1 MIVRDENYNDDG
13 YLNPLC
19 LISRLVDLV
28 PPRDRHEKPAKPRS
42 ASLLSRCWMR
52 LGGCVFP
59 FAEMYSTV
67 LDERPRTE
75 EEIDELWIDSIGG

>member
-13 YLNPLC
+13 YLNPLV

-28 PPRDRHEKPAKPRS
+28 PPRDRHEKPANPRS

-52 LGGCVFP
+52 LGMKVF
-59 FAEMYSTV
+59 V
-67 LDERPRTE
+67 LDEQEFEVFDERPRTTAE
-75 EEIDELWIDSIGG
+75 VDELWMDSIGG

>member
-13 YLNPLC
+13 YLNPLV

-28 PPRDRHEKPAKPRS
+28 PPRDRHEKPANPRS

-52 LGGCVFP
+52 LGRQVFP
-59 FAEMYSTV
+59 FGEMWSTV

-75 EEIDELWIDSIGG
+75 AEVDELWMDSIGG